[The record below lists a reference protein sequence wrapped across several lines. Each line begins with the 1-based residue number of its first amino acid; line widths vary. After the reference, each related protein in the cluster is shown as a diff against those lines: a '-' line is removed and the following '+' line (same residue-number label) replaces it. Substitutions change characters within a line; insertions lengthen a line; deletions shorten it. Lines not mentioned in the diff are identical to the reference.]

1 MNPPVATAATAAT
14 FGPVQSKGR
23 GVAGSKLFQRKTFA
37 VLLDVS
43 KYLGAS
49 APRSSRGHRARSS
62 VECAQ
67 PRSPLASAMAQF
79 IPLRRVG
86 QPSEVASVAAFL
98 ASDDASFV
106 SGQVIYVAGGP
117 AGILM

>member
-1 MNPPVATAATAAT
+1 MSQHIA
-14 FGPVQSKGR
+14 
-23 GVAGSKLFQRKTFA
+23 
-37 VLLDVS
+37 
-43 KYLGAS
+43 
-49 APRSSRGHRARSS
+49 
-62 VECAQ
+62 
-67 PRSPLASAMAQF
+67 
-79 IPLRRVG
+79 LRRIG